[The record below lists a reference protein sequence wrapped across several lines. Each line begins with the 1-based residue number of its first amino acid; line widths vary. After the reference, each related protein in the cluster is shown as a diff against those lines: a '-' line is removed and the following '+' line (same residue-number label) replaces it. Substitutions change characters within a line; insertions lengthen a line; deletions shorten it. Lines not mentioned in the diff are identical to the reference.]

1 VTIGCYSTSVNP
13 IETDTLTKQF
23 GRVHALEGLT
33 FSVSQGAVHA
43 LVGPNGAGKTTLIK
57 ILMNIFRA
65 SSGSASILGVDSKKI
80 SAEAFAS
87 IGYVSENQQL
97 PGWIRVG
104 AFLEY
109 LRPFYP
115 TWDRR
120 LEAQLAQMFDLQLD
134 RKLKQLS
141 RGMRMKAALAS
152 ALAFRPKLIVLDEP
166 FSGLDP
172 MVRDELGKAL
182 VNRAVDS
189 TILLSSHDLAE
200 MEGFATHVMFLD
212 AGRIQLCE
220 EMSSLTARF
229 REVAVTLAAPAP
241 LPPNLPPTW
250 MQVTVNDSIVRLVD
264 SAFDAE
270 GTPAE
275 ISRRFGPVQ
284 NTTFAPMTL
293 RAIFLALGKSSKKS
307 S

>member
-1 VTIGCYSTSVNP
+1 VNP
-13 IETDTLTKQF
+13 IETDTLTKRF
-23 GRVHALEGLT
+23 GRVHALDGLS
-33 FSVSQGAVHA
+33 FSVPQGAVYA

-57 ILMNIFRA
+57 VLMNIFRA
-65 SSGSASILGVDSKKI
+65 SSGNASILGLDSKKI
-80 SAEAFAS
+80 SGKAFAL

-97 PGWIRVG
+97 PGWMRVG

-115 TWDRR
+115 TWDTQ
-120 LEAQLAQMFDLQLD
+120 LEAQLAQVFDLQLN

-141 RGMRMKAALAS
+141 RGMRLKAALAS

-182 VNRAVDS
+182 VNRAADS
-189 TILLSSHDLAE
+189 TIFLSSHDLAE
-200 MEGFATHVMFLD
+200 MEGFATHMLFLD
-212 AGRIQLCE
+212 AGRVQLCE

-229 REVAVTLAAPAP
+229 RDVSVTLAAPAAVP
-241 LPPNLPPTW
+241 ANLPPTW
-250 MQVTVNDSIVRLVD
+250 LQVSARDSIVQFVD

-275 ISRRFGPVQ
+275 ISRCFGPLQ
-284 NTTFAPMTL
+284 NATFAPMML
-293 RAIFLALGKSSKKS
+293 RAIFLALGKSAKKS